1 MRVRNPRGKGEV
13 NQDSFIVNCWTGKIV
28 KVESKMGS
36 DFHRIL

>member
-13 NQDSFIVNCWTGKIV
+13 NQDSLIVNCWAGKIV

-36 DFHRIL
+36 VFHKIL